1 LKEQDKNNL
10 FGKTV
15 SQIESVL
22 SAYHL
27 PSYTSKQ
34 IADWIYR
41 KGIFDFYDMT
51 NLNKPVR
58 QLLNEQFY
66 IQTLEPVRQTLST
79 DGTKKYLF
87 KTGTNNYIE
96 TAYIPEKK
104 RSTLCVSSQ
113 AGCRMGCTFCMTSK
127 QGFQANLNAGHI
139 ISQLHSLP
147 EKESISNIVF
157 MGMGEPLDNIDEV
170 LNSIEII
177 TGFYNISYK
186 KITVSTIGLL
196 PQIQRYID
204 ECKCPLAISL
214 HTPFHDERKKLMPVE
229 NASPLEKI
237 IKYIK
242 DLRLDKQHRIS
253 FEYILF
259 EGLNDT
265 SAHIKELSRLLG
277 GLKCRINLI
286 KYHSLPNSALK
297 SPGMDKMIWFRNQLT
312 QKGLFSTIRASRGE
326 DIQAACGLLSTLQQM
341 ALSK

>member
-1 LKEQDKNNL
+1 MKELEKNNL

-15 SQIESVL
+15 SQIKSVL
-22 SAYHL
+22 SSYHL
-27 PSYTSKQ
+27 PSYTSGQ

-41 KGIFDFYDMT
+41 KGTFDFYEMT
-51 NLNKPVR
+51 NLNKSTR
-58 QLLNEQFY
+58 QLLNDRFY
-66 IQTLEPVRQTLST
+66 IRAIEPERQTIST

-87 KTGTNNYIE
+87 KTITGNYIE
-96 TAYIPEKK
+96 TAYIPEKD
-104 RSTLCVSSQ
+104 RNTLCLSSQ

-127 QGFQANLNAGHI
+127 QGFQANLDTGHI
-139 ISQLHSLP
+139 ISQLHTLP
-147 EKESISNIVF
+147 ERDSVSNIVF

-177 TGFYNISYK
+177 TALYNISYK
-186 KITVSTIGLL
+186 KITISTIGLL

-214 HTPFHDERKKLMPVE
+214 HTPFHEERKKLMPVE
-229 NASPLEKI
+229 NASPVEKI
-237 IKYIK
+237 IAYIK

-286 KYHSLPNSALK
+286 KYHALPNSTLK
-297 SPGMDKMIWFRNQLT
+297 SPGKDKMIWFRNQLT
-312 QKGLFSTIRASRGE
+312 QKGLYSTIRASRGE

-341 ALSK
+341 AMSK